1 VLVDWLASPVLI
13 GKDRLLAE
21 RQRFPALR
29 ASSPDYIAFTSDD
42 GESIQGGEVL
52 TAGPETVPAGSRVRL
67 QSRGRPALSGVLDEW
82 MPDGSAFWIWLDD
95 GAGRRLIHEGD
106 GVEVVA

>member
-1 VLVDWLASPVLI
+1 V
-13 GKDRLLAE
+13 KDKLLAE
-21 RQRFPALR
+21 RQRFPARR
-29 ASSPDYIAFTSDD
+29 ASSPDAAAADD
-42 GESIQGGEVL
+42 VETVQGGAVL
-52 TAGPETVPAGSRVRL
+52 SAGPATVPAGSHVRL
-67 QSRGRPALSGVLDEW
+67 QSRGRPALSGVLEEW